1 MVEQSVE
8 FADRLKIVTAIKAA
22 GLIKMRCYRA
32 SGLIYMN
39 LNYWIQKIEYEFA
52 TNLIRKM
59 TPLKLF
65 GTKNEPLFIKF
76 TKSQILRNL

>member
-39 LNYWIQKIEYEFA
+39 LNYWIQKIESM
-52 TNLIRKM
+52 NLPQISFE
-59 TPLKLF
+59 KLHH
-65 GTKNEPLFIKF
+65 
-76 TKSQILRNL
+76 